1 MLQALLEQLY
11 YVIDVFGII
20 LVFPSWLQDGWHSS
34 RHHAQIQERKWGGQ
48 SSAAKD
54 GWILIRK
61 SESLPEDFSVRF
73 LLTLNRSELCH
84 KPSLTAREDQNM
96 SF

>member
-11 YVIDVFGII
+11 YVIANVFGII
-20 LVFPSWLQDGWHSS
+20 LVFPSWLQDGT
-34 RHHAQIQERKWGGQ
+34 APDIMPKFRKGEGGGQ

-61 SESLPEDFSVRF
+61 SESLPEDFPVRF